1 MIPDGFHRI
10 TCRGVSFLAP
20 DFLPQLGLR
29 GGYSLRSSADGR
41 DLDLDLRG
49 GKPVDRVLEN
59 RRLVCRAMDVESGS
73 LVTAEQIHGE
83 RVEIVTDA
91 DAGRGALAPENA
103 IPGADALVTEAPGPA
118 LCCLAADCPL
128 VLLAGEKAL
137 PIAAVHSGWRGIAAG
152 VVGAAVTVLGE
163 LGAKPGALYASIGPS
178 IGACCYEV
186 GDDVLAA
193 FENRSIAEGVF
204 ARRDGRLFLDLARA
218 VRRQLLD
225 CGLRAARIFTASL
238 CTSCRS
244 DLFYSY
250 RRDGE
255 AAGRTAGIISIA
267 P

>member
-10 TCRGVSFLAP
+10 TCHGVSFLAP

-41 DLDLDLRG
+41 DLDFDLRG

-59 RRLVCRAMDVESGS
+59 HRLVCGAMGIESNS
-73 LVTAEQIHGE
+73 LITAEQVHGD
-83 RVEIVTDA
+83 RVAIVTAA
-91 DAGRGALAPENA
+91 DRGKGAMAPGTAVAGV
-103 IPGADALVTEAPGPA
+103 DALVTEAPGTAP
-118 LCCLAADCPL
+118 CCLAADCPI
-128 VLLAGEKAL
+128 VLLADEKAR
-137 PIAAVHSGWRGIAAG
+137 PVAAVHSGWRGIAAG
-152 VVGAAVTVLGE
+152 VVRAAVKALGE

-178 IGACCYEV
+178 IGVCCYEV
-186 GDDVLAA
+186 GGDVLAA
-193 FENRSIAEGVF
+193 FEHRSIAEGVF
-204 ARRDGRLFLDLARA
+204 ARRDGRLFLNLVGA

-225 CGLRAARIFTASL
+225 CGLRAERIFTMSL

-244 DLFYSY
+244 DLFHSY
-250 RRDGE
+250 RRDGR